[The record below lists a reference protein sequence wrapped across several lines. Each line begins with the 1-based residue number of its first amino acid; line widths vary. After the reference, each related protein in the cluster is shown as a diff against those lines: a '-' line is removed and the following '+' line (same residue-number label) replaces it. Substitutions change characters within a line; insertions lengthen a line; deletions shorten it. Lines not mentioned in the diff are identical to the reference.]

1 MTEAAKTLICSV
13 CQKPRI
19 IEWSEKW
26 TPAERLFL
34 ISMLATISR
43 DEIFFNKQRGDE
55 WKEASPDCDWI
66 MQIAT
71 ARADTLHTDFAD
83 MVVKTVLEFD
93 PDRDLD
99 KWLKG
104 IQERIYQ

>member
-1 MTEAAKTLICSV
+1 MTEAAKTLVCSV

-19 IEWSEKW
+19 IEWSGKW
-26 TPAERLFL
+26 TPTERLFL
-34 ISMLATISR
+34 ISMLASIRR

-55 WKEASPDCDWI
+55 WEGASPDCDWI

-71 ARADTLHTDFAD
+71 ACADTLHTDFAD

-93 PDRDLD
+93 PDIKLD
-99 KWLKG
+99 ERLKG
-104 IQERIYQ
+104 IQERICS